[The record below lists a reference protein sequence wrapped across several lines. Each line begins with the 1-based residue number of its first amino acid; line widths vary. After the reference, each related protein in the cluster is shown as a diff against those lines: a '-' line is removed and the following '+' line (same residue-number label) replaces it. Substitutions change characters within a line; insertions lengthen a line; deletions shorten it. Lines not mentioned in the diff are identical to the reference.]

1 MAEDVMIGNAKI
13 CLLAALPLA
22 LTILAG
28 CTSQTLIG
36 EAAAPQSICE
46 GEAGCLIT
54 HGPIIRADIID
65 RKTIILWDL
74 EENIYRVGTRDT
86 CLATSDI
93 KEISFLSIARPRT
106 YGVVR
111 KRVICANK
119 LDRMK
124 ATYFALQVRPA
135 TMNCLI
141 TSVSV
146 ISDAEYEALIVA
158 ATGEKER
165 PRPTR
170 RMNWDR
176 GAR

>member
-1 MAEDVMIGNAKI
+1 MMGNAKI
-13 CLLAALPLA
+13 CLSAALPLA

-46 GEAGCLIT
+46 GEAGCLKT
-54 HGPIIRADIID
+54 HGPLIKTDIID
-65 RKTIILWDL
+65 QKTVVFWDL
-74 EENIYRVGTRDT
+74 EKNIYRVGTRDR
-86 CLATSDI
+86 CLATTDI
-93 KEISFLSIARPRT
+93 KAASFLDIVRPRALFSS
-106 YGVVR
+106 R
-111 KRVICANK
+111 SRREICTHK
-119 LDRMK
+119 LDRIK
-124 ATYFALQVRPA
+124 AEYFVPLVHPA

-146 ISDAEYEALIVA
+146 ISEAEYEALILV
-158 ATGEKER
+158 TSGGEER
-165 PRPTR
+165 PRSIR